1 LVQGRVIGS
10 VLVVVVSLIP
20 LFFGGPVFTLYMV
33 ILGIIGYREYL
44 QLVARVNPGGAG
56 SYSQIGYAIV
66 VGWGLAALF
75 DDTTFSFVLIA
86 ALSVWS
92 PLIVHF
98 LRPMQPGGFSEW
110 CFVSTGSLYLG
121 LPIYAAVATR
131 SRPGSIDAQWLS
143 EATRRL
149 SLEWDPAPRG
159 LAWVLT
165 LILAVWFGD
174 TVALFAG
181 RAIGRRKLAPM
192 ISPNKSQEGALG
204 GLLASMAVGAVS
216 FQLFGLGD
224 SKLGLIAGAAIG
236 VAGQFGDL
244 AESVL
249 KRQAGVKDSGSVVPG
264 HGGVLDR
271 IDALL
276 FAFPAGFLMAV
287 GLDRLGA

>member
-1 LVQGRVIGS
+1 MQRRVIGS
-10 VLVVVVSLIP
+10 VLVVLVSLIP
-20 LFFGGPVFTLYMV
+20 LFFGGPVFTLFMV

-44 QLVARVNPGGAG
+44 QLVVQANPGGAG
-56 SYSQIGYAIV
+56 SFAQVGYGV
-66 VGWGLAALF
+66 LVGWGIAALV
-75 DDTTFSFVLIA
+75 DSTTFSLVLIA
-86 ALSVWS
+86 ALSVCS
-92 PLIVHF
+92 PLILLF

-110 CFVSTGSLYLG
+110 CFASTGSLYLG
-121 LPIYAAVATR
+121 LPIYAAIATR
-131 SRPGSIDAQWLS
+131 SRTGSIDAHWLS
-143 EATRRL
+143 EAAQRL
-149 SLEWDPAPRG
+149 SFGWDPAPRG
-159 LAWVLT
+159 LASVLT
-165 LILAVWFGD
+165 VILTVWVGD

-181 RAIGRRKLAPM
+181 RAIGSRKLAPT

-204 GLLASMAVGAVS
+204 GLLSSMAVGAVS

-224 SKLGLIAGAAIG
+224 WQLGLIAGAVIG

-276 FAFPAGFLMAV
+276 FAFPAGFLMVV
-287 GLDRLGA
+287 GLERLGA